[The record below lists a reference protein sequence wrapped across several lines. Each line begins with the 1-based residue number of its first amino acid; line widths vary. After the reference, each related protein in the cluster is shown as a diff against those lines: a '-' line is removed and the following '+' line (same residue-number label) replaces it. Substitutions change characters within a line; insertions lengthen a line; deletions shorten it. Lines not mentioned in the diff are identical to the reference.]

1 MSDELYEDL
10 WWRNHRLIKN
20 SPHVFPSIHPL
31 YRWEPHTSRHHFL
44 KGLCNRVGVKV
55 FGFDALRRYVASV
68 RAEIH
73 KISAK
78 TIPRILRHKNL
89 STPERYIKR
98 INKALGGTVNLLSW
112 EGYHGGPPGAK
123 EEPNAS

>member
-1 MSDELYEDL
+1 MA
-10 WWRNHRLIKN
+10 
-20 SPHVFPSIHPL
+20 
-31 YRWEPHTSRHHFL
+31 EPYTSRHHFL
-44 KGLCNRVGVKV
+44 KGLCSRAGVKV

-68 RAEIH
+68 RADIH

-78 TIPRILRHKNL
+78 TIPQILRHKNL

-98 INKALGGTVNLLSW
+98 VNEAFGAIVDLLSRK
-112 EGYHGGPPGAK
+112 GYHGGPPGAK

>member
-1 MSDELYEDL
+1 MA
-10 WWRNHRLIKN
+10 
-20 SPHVFPSIHPL
+20 
-31 YRWEPHTSRHHFL
+31 EPYTSRHHFL
-44 KGLCNRVGVKV
+44 KGLCSRAGVKV

-68 RAEIH
+68 RADIH

-98 INKALGGTVNLLSW
+98 INEALGATVDLLSRK
-112 EGYHGGPPGAK
+112 GYHDGRPGAK

>member
-1 MSDELYEDL
+1 MA
-10 WWRNHRLIKN
+10 
-20 SPHVFPSIHPL
+20 
-31 YRWEPHTSRHHFL
+31 EPYTSRHHFL
-44 KGLCNRVGVKV
+44 KGLCSRAGVKV

-68 RAEIH
+68 RADIH

-89 STPERYIKR
+89 STTERYIKK
-98 INKALGGTVNLLSW
+98 INEGLAATVDLLSRK
-112 EGYHGGPPGAK
+112 GYHNGLPGAK